1 MAGFWL
7 LKTEPDVFSWADLVA
22 RGAAGEPW
30 TGVRN
35 HQAKGFLNAMAVG
48 DGAFIYHTGGEKQI
62 AGIARVTR
70 AAYPDPTDPAG
81 AFVCVDVCA
90 ERALARPVA
99 LAQIRTDPALSA
111 MMLVRAP
118 RLSVQP
124 VTPAEWERIAAHAG
138 PDETAR

>member
-1 MAGFWL
+1 MAVWL

-35 HQAKGFLNAMAVG
+35 HQAKNFMAAMAVG
-48 DGAFIYHTGGEKQI
+48 DTALIYHTGSEK
-62 AGIARVTR
+62 RVVGCGQVIR
-70 AAYPDPTDPAG
+70 AAYPDPTDPTG
-81 AFVCVDVCA
+81 AFLCVDVQA
-90 ERALARPVA
+90 GASLARPVMLAEIKA
-99 LAQIRTDPALSA
+99 LPALSG

-124 VTPAEWERIAAHAG
+124 VTEDEFAAVLGCAG
-138 PDETAR
+138 SVETSR